1 MKDTSNFRTKT
12 SFITRNNGHI
22 PGVWEIGIDYGYSA
36 VKVFS
41 PNSIS
46 RFPSYAMRVKADFSF
61 IGETS
66 KNSILYKDLE
76 TNEMWLVGEVAE
88 NIKKTGD
95 TTDSEST
102 LYGRDR
108 WNNPMSRVL
117 IETGLG
123 LAMNRIELKSSDGSS
138 YVLEPG
144 NDKIV
149 IQTGLPEEYMD
160 DAEDVKDA
168 FSGKHAFALKIADNE
183 WKNYT
188 FEVSS
193 DDVYVMSQPKGTL
206 FSVCINKNGQ
216 FHPDARKYLQSSV
229 IVFDAGFGTLDI
241 FTIDSG
247 TVGEGETYRDLG
259 MKRILQE
266 TSQGIKNAFNVDIPV
281 PAMQKALATGKVRH
295 FDKKNFKATE
305 YNFGDIL
312 AAANTRI
319 CDEAITRTASALN
332 LIDYNYLIITGGTGA
347 AWYNQIVEKF
357 KDFDTLEIIKG
368 SQNDDLPFVYSN
380 VRGYYFYRFN
390 KLGAAK

>member
-1 MKDTSNFRTKT
+1 MKETSNFRTKT
-12 SFITRNNGHI
+12 SFLTRNNGHI
-22 PGVWEIGIDYGYSA
+22 PGIWEIGIDYGYSA

-46 RFPSYAMRVKADFSF
+46 RFPSYAMRVKSDFSF
-61 IGETS
+61 IAETA
-66 KNSILYKDLE
+66 KNSILYKNLD

-95 TTDSEST
+95 TTDSESL

-108 WNNPMSRVL
+108 WQNPMSKVL

-123 LAMNRIELKSSDGSS
+123 LAMKRVELKAANGAP
-138 YVLEPG
+138 YIMEPG
-144 NDKIV
+144 DDKIV
-149 IQTGLPEEYMD
+149 IQTGLPEEYME

-168 FSGKHAFALKIADNE
+168 FSGMHSFALKIADGE
-183 WKNYT
+183 WKTYT
-188 FEVSS
+188 FNI
-193 DDVYVMSQPKGTL
+193 DAADVFVMSQPKGTL

-216 FHPDARKYLQSSV
+216 FHPDAAKYLSSSV

-241 FTIDSG
+241 FTINSG

-266 TSQGIKNAFNVDIPV
+266 TSQGIKSAFKVDIPV
-281 PAMQKALATGKVRH
+281 PAMQKALATGKVRSV
-295 FDKKNFKATE
+295 DKKNFKASE
-305 YNFGDIL
+305 HSFGDIL
-312 AAANTRI
+312 AEANSRI

-332 LIDYNYLIITGGTGA
+332 LIDYDYLIVTGGTGA
-347 AWYNQIVEKF
+347 AWYNQIVDKF
-357 KDFDTLEIIKG
+357 KDFYTLKIIKG
-368 SQNDDLPFVYSN
+368 SQNDDLPFVYAN

-390 KLGAAK
+390 KLGTAK